1 MFMKVVREK
10 YDQFKSALSS
20 LLSDLSNNDQAKKL
34 ESNNRLRKV
43 AQDLS
48 DILAAE
54 DRPDWLNKTATVT
67 TNFAKENPQPTT
79 IRSGSSWRLLGEL
92 IAIYSEAMDHVWNFE
107 EDSSDAYNFDE
118 VYQRAR
124 KSSKL
129 GELFDSLI
137 SELEILLNTGEID
150 SIKAIDSLKKL
161 MKTLSE
167 NKNGSYFSTIASW
180 QFLQSFTK
188 NIIWESLNKVPG
200 VQSTKVAFEK
210 TLNEMDIEMDRL
222 HDEITSELQERF
234 SIEPNLALTH
244 DSKNPLFIANNSM
257 DDEV

>member
-1 MFMKVVREK
+1 MSVVREK
-10 YDQFKSALSS
+10 YDQFKAALSS
-20 LLSDLSNNDQAKKL
+20 LLSDISNNDQAKKL

-48 DILAAE
+48 DILAVE
-54 DRPDWLNKTATVT
+54 DRPAWLNRTVT
-67 TNFAKENPQPTT
+67 VTANFAKENPKPNS
-79 IRSGSSWRLLGEL
+79 IRSGSSWRLLSEL
-92 IAIYSEAMDHVWNFE
+92 IAIYSETMGHVWNFE

-129 GELFDSLI
+129 DELFDSLI

-200 VQSTKVAFEK
+200 VQSSKVAFEK

-234 SIEPNLALTH
+234 SIKPNESLKH
-244 DSKNPLFIANNSM
+244 DSGGPQLIGDKRQST
-257 DDEV
+257 DG